1 MNRQK
6 EINRIPYY
14 LKIRDMKIGEL
25 AKQIKASPE
34 QTGRWVHRRADIK
47 FNVLKKMADVL
58 DCRVED
64 LLSYG

>member
-6 EINRIPYY
+6 EINRIPHY
-14 LKIRDMKIGEL
+14 LKIRDMTIAEL
-25 AKQIKASPE
+25 AKAIGASPE

-47 FNVLKKMADVL
+47 FGVLKKMADIF

-64 LLSYG
+64 LLTYG

>member
-6 EINRIPYY
+6 EINRIPHY
-14 LKIRDMKIGEL
+14 LKIRDMTIAEL
-25 AKQIKASPE
+25 AKAIEASPE

-47 FNVLKKMADVL
+47 FGILKKMADVF

>member
-1 MNRQK
+1 MNRQR
-6 EINRIPYY
+6 EINRMPHY
-14 LKIRDMKIGEL
+14 LKIRDMTIAEL
-25 AKQIKASPE
+25 AKAIGASPE

-47 FNVLKKMADVL
+47 FGILKKMADVF